1 MMRVFEIGSDA
12 EVFSVLVDG
21 TEVWRLLPPTPT
33 ASLPA
38 AGTLPAGTLVYDTT
52 ADKYKFSDGSAYETI
67 TSS

>member
-1 MMRVFEIGSDA
+1 MRVIEIGSDTTIFRI
-12 EVFSVLVDG
+12 FSNG
-21 TEVWRLLPPTPT
+21 TEVLQLLPPTAT

-38 AGTLPAGTLVYDTT
+38 ANSVPAGTLVYDTT